1 MAGGDGWSSGDD
13 GWGDTVSSQPP
24 TVEKRPPPPAPSG
37 STRTLGR
44 GRARV
49 DGPPPPKNNSTE
61 HPCKLTFS
69 IGARDVP
76 KLIGRAGAT
85 IKDLRTKSGCSIQIG
100 EESDNRRLKE
110 CEIEVNGPTDAACK
124 KAEEM
129 IYDALGYNKGFYDQ
143 NNNDDEVIDWGA
155 MAAKHEEEQ
164 KKRWAKC
171 PTLIKSFYTEHP
183 EVTEMT
189 KEAVDKFREDNNKI
203 QLSNFDKESSAPLMN
218 PVPKFEHAFSAFPE
232 VMATINK
239 QGFQRPSPIQAQA
252 WPYLLS
258 GKDMIG
264 IAQTGTGKTLAFL
277 MPAFIHID
285 GQPVGRDERGG
296 ANVLVLCPTRELA
309 LQIEGEVAKYE
320 YRGIKSVCVYGGG
333 DRKKQMKVVTE
344 GVQIII
350 ATPGRLN
357 DLVEAG
363 CIKVES
369 ITYLVLDEAD
379 RMLDMGFEPQ
389 IRKILLDIRP
399 DRQTIMT
406 SATWP
411 PGVRRMA
418 TQYMN
423 DPVTVFIGSLDL
435 KACQTVTQQV
445 LMIEGGEEEKRG
457 ILTDFI
463 VKMDPSDKVMVFVG
477 KKSRADDISS
487 DLSLQGIDC
496 QCIHGD
502 REQSDREQALLDL
515 KTGEVRILI
524 ATDVASRGIDIH
536 DITHVI
542 NFDFP
547 GDIEDYVHRV
557 GRTGRAGRSGTAITM
572 MEPRDRRQAGKLID
586 ILQKNGQE
594 VPQQLVEMDEKY
606 KRYLERTKTMGNGC
620 FKCGGSGHISR
631 ECGGGGGGGGRSGG
645 GGGFG
650 MGALQTSFMPD
661 DGRFG
666 KGLDRALRDDR
677 CFGCGKP
684 GHIRDR
690 CPEKSGGRRGKW

>member
-1 MAGGDGWSSGDD
+1 MAGGDGWSSDDD
-13 GWGDTVSSQPP
+13 GWGAHDQSNKPEVK
-24 TVEKRPPPPAPSG
+24 VDRRPPPRPRQAQP
-37 STRTLGR
+37 R
-44 GRARV
+44 GPEPNA
-49 DGPPPPKNNSTE
+49 S
-61 HPCKLTFS
+61 LTFT
-69 IGARDVP
+69 IGSRDVA
-76 KLIGRAGAT
+76 KLIGKGGASIKELRA
-85 IKDLRTKSGCSIQIG
+85 KSGCRIEIG
-100 EESDNRRLKE
+100 DETDDRGRNRE
-110 CEIEVNGPTDAACK
+110 VEICVKGSSEDVCK
-124 KAEEM
+124 KAQEMVEEH
-129 IYDALGYNKGFYDQ
+129 LGYNTGFYNQ
-143 NNNDDEVIDWGA
+143 NQEDEVIDWGA
-155 MAAKHEEEQ
+155 VNAQHEESQ
-164 KKRWAKC
+164 KIRWAKC
-171 PTLIKSFYTEHP
+171 PTLIKNFYSEHP
-183 EVTEMT
+183 EVTEMRSEEV
-189 KEAVDKFREDNNKI
+189 KKFREDNNNI
-203 QLSNFDKESSAPLMN
+203 VVSNFDPESSAPLMN
-218 PVPKFEHAFSAFPE
+218 PVPRFKHAFEAFPE
-232 VMATINK
+232 VMATIAK
-239 QGFQRPSPIQAQA
+239 QGFEKPSPIQAQA

-285 GQPVGRDERGG
+285 NQPCARNERGG

-320 YRGIKSVCVYGGG
+320 YRGIKSICVYGGG
-333 DRKKQMKVVTE
+333 DRKKQMKAVTD

-357 DLVEAG
+357 DLVEAKV
-363 CIKVES
+363 IDVES

-389 IRKILLDIRP
+389 IRKVLLDIRP

-418 TQYMN
+418 TNYMK

-435 KACQTVTQQV
+435 KACQSVTQQV
-445 LMIEGGEEEKRG
+445 LMIEGGEEVKRQ

-463 VKMDPSDKVMVFVG
+463 LKMDPIDKVMIFVG
-477 KKSRADDISS
+477 RKARADDISS

-524 ATDVASRGIDIH
+524 ATDVASRGIDIE

-586 ILQKNGQE
+586 ILKKNDQD
-594 VPQQLVEMDEKY
+594 VPDELVEMHEKY
-606 KRYLERTKTMGNGC
+606 QRYLDRTKDVGRDGC
-620 FKCGGSGHISR
+620 FKCGGSGHFSR
-631 ECGGGGGGGGRSGG
+631 ECPGNGGGGGASGG
-645 GGGFG
+645 
-650 MGALQTSFMPD
+650 MMPD

-666 KGLDRALRDDR
+666 KSLDKGLRDNK
-677 CFGCGKP
+677 CFGCGKS
-684 GHIRDR
+684 GHIRAR
-690 CPEKSGGRRGKW
+690 CPEGGGGGGRRGGGRW

>member
-1 MAGGDGWSSGDD
+1 
-13 GWGDTVSSQPP
+13 VS
-24 TVEKRPPPPAPSG
+24 R
-37 STRTLGR
+37 
-44 GRARV
+44 
-49 DGPPPPKNNSTE
+49 
-61 HPCKLTFS
+61 
-69 IGARDVP
+69 
-76 KLIGRAGAT
+76 LIGRGGAS
-85 IKDLRTKSGCSIQIG
+85 IKELRNKSGCKIDVG
-100 EESDNRRLKE
+100 DESDDRKMKE
-110 CEIEVNGPTDAACK
+110 VEICVGGSNEEVCK
-124 KAEEM
+124 KAQTMVEEH
-129 IYDALGYNKGFYDQ
+129 LGYNTGFYA
-143 NNNDDEVIDWGA
+143 NNNDDELIDWGA
-155 MAAKHEEEQ
+155 VKEQHEEAT
-164 KKRWAKC
+164 KARWAKC
-171 PTLIKSFYTEHP
+171 PTLIKNFYKEHP
-183 EVTEMT
+183 EVTELSQEQV
-189 KEAVDKFREDNNKI
+189 KKFRLDNNNI
-203 QLSNFDKESSAPLMN
+203 VVSNFDPESAAPLLN
-218 PVPKFEHAFSAFPE
+218 PVSKFIHAFEAFPE

-239 QGFQRPSPIQAQA
+239 QGFEKPSPIQSQA

-285 GQPVGRDERGG
+285 CQPVGRDQRGG

-363 CIKVES
+363 CINVES

-389 IRKILLDIRP
+389 IRKVMLDIRP
-399 DRQTIMT
+399 DRQTVMT

-411 PGVRRMA
+411 AGVRRMA
-418 TQYMN
+418 TNYMN

-435 KACQTVTQQV
+435 KACQSVTQQV
-445 LMIEGGEEEKRG
+445 LMIEGGEDEKRQ

-463 VKMDPSDKVMVFVG
+463 QKMDPTDKVMVFVG
-477 KKSRADDISS
+477 RKARADDISS
-487 DLSLQGIDC
+487 DLSLIGIDC

-557 GRTGRAGRSGTAITM
+557 GRTGRAGKSGTAITM
-572 MEPRDRRQAGKLID
+572 LEPKDRRSAGKLID
-586 ILQKNGQE
+586 ILQKNGQD
-594 VPQQLVEMDEKY
+594 VPDELVEMNEKY
-606 KRYLERTKTMGNGC
+606 QRYLERTKTMGNGC
-620 FKCGGSGHISR
+620 FKCGGSGHFSR
-631 ECGGGGGGGGRSGG
+631 ECPGSGG
-645 GGGFG
+645 NRGMMASGG
-650 MGALQTSFMPD
+650 MMPD

-677 CFGCGKP
+677 CYGCGKS
-684 GHIRDR
+684 GHIRAR
-690 CPEKSGGRRGKW
+690 CPGGGGGQSRSGKW